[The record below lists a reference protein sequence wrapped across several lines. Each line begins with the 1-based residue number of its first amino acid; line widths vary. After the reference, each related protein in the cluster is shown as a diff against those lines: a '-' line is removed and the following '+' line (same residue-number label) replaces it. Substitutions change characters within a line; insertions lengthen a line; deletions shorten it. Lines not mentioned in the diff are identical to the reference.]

1 MRRLKWQVV
10 WLGWGVALVA
20 AGCGGGGGGVSL
32 PPPPPSPTPI
42 LPGTVQGTVTPEA
55 GTVSSLQ
62 VRLPRSDQ
70 PRTAAGLPVYV
81 PDQVLVKFRP
91 TAQAQS
97 VEALHQAAGGR
108 VVRVIRQ
115 LGVHVVKLNPGISA
129 ASALAVYRASGL
141 VEYAE
146 QDAYVY
152 ALATPND
159 EYYSLQWH
167 YPKIGLPTAWDVTI
181 GGPVIVAVVDSGI
194 RFDHPDLTGVTV
206 PGYDFFGNDPDPT
219 DPGCT
224 AEPARPSH
232 GTHVAGTVA
241 ALTNNSRGV
250 AGVAWGG
257 ASAVRIMPIR
267 VLGQVGSTCETGD
280 WSALAAAVVYAADQG
295 AKIINLSLGGHADL
309 QVLRDAVSYALGRG
323 VTLIAAAG
331 NHLPGEPTSV
341 AYPAAYPGVIAVA
354 ATACNDQ
361 KASYSNFGPEIW
373 VAAPGGDVNTACPAD
388 TIYAWIWST
397 SWRPSDGFTYPYL
410 GPLFVGTS
418 MAAPHVSGVAALLIS
433 RGFTTPSAI
442 RSRLRDT
449 AVDLGA
455 PGWDPYFGY
464 GLVNAAAAVG
474 ASNPNSTMRAFA
486 GVVSGN
492 TITRQSDFAG
502 VAATGSFTITNAQ
515 PGTKSVFA
523 WQDFNGNGQVDL
535 GDYFGRRDGVVIS
548 PGSTTFGVAVTVRRY
563 TGSGLVV
570 AGSSR
575 EVQVASAESFG
586 LLLLAGL
593 VLGVRRLRGG

>member
-1 MRRLKWQVV
+1 
-10 WLGWGVALVA
+10 
-20 AGCGGGGGGVSL
+20 
-32 PPPPPSPTPI
+32 
-42 LPGTVQGTVTPEA
+42 
-55 GTVSSLQ
+55 
-62 VRLPRSDQ
+62 
-70 PRTAAGLPVYV
+70 VYV

-115 LGVHVVKLNPGISA
+115 LGVHVVKLNPGVSA
-129 ASALAVYRASGL
+129 ASALAVYRASPL

-146 QDAYVY
+146 QDAYAY
-152 ALATPND
+152 AQATPND
-159 EYYSLQWH
+159 TYYGLQWH
-167 YPKIGLPTAWDVTI
+167 YPKIGLPAAWDVTT
-181 GGPVIVAVVDSGI
+181 GGPVIVGVVDSGI
-194 RFDHPDLTGVTV
+194 RFDHPDLGGVTV
-206 PGYDFFGNDPDPT
+206 PGYDFFDNDPDPT
-219 DPGCT
+219 DPGCPMVD
-224 AEPARPSH
+224 ASEPSH

-241 ALTNNSRGV
+241 ALTNNGRGI
-250 AGVAWGG
+250 AGVTWGG
-257 ASAVRIMPIR
+257 TSALRIMPVR
-267 VLGQVGSTCETGD
+267 VLGEDPVANRCGRGAYSMI
-280 WSALAAAVVYAADQG
+280 AAGIVHAADQG
-295 AKIINLSLGGHADL
+295 AKVINLSLSGEADA
-309 QVLRDAVSYALGRG
+309 QILRDAVNYALSREA
-323 VTLIAAAG
+323 TLIAAAG
-331 NHLPGEPTSV
+331 NQNSGAPR
-341 AYPAAYPGVIAVA
+341 YPAAYPGVIAVA

-361 KASYSNFGPEIW
+361 RASYSNYGSHIW
-373 VAAPGGDVNTACPAD
+373 IAAPGGDVPDCD
-388 TIYAWIWST
+388 GDGYQDWILSTWWSPRAG
-397 SWRPSDGFTYPYL
+397 SAYWYL
-410 GPLFVGTS
+410 RGTS
-418 MAAPHVSGVAALLIS
+418 MATPHVAGVAALLIS
-433 RGFTTPSAI
+433 RGITTPEAI
-442 RSRLRDT
+442 RNRLRDT

-523 WQDFNGNGQVDL
+523 WQDFNGNGQVDF

-563 TGSGLVV
+563 TGSGLLL
-570 AGSSR
+570 AGNSR
-575 EVQVASAESFG
+575 EVQRASAEPFG

-593 VLGVRRLRGG
+593 VLGVWRLRGE

>member
-1 MRRLKWQVV
+1 MVRHGLQTVTTAWI
-10 WLGWGVALVA
+10 LALIA
-20 AGCGGGGGGVSL
+20 TGCGGGGGGVSL
-32 PPPPPSPTPI
+32 PPPPRSPAPI
-42 LPGTVQGTVTPEA
+42 LPGAVQGTVTPDA

-62 VRLPRSDQ
+62 VSLPRSDQ

-115 LGVHVVKLNPGISA
+115 LGVHVVKLNPGVSA
-129 ASALAVYRASGL
+129 ASALAVYRASPL

-146 QDAYVY
+146 QDAYAY
-152 ALATPND
+152 TQATPND
-159 EYYSLQWH
+159 TYYGRQWH
-167 YPKIGLPTAWDVTI
+167 YPKIGLPAAWDVTT

-194 RFDHPDLTGVTV
+194 RFDHPDLAGVTV
-206 PGYDFFGNDPDPT
+206 PGYDFLDNDLDPT
-219 DPGCT
+219 DPGC
-224 AEPARPSH
+224 PAQPAQPSH

-241 ALTNNSRGV
+241 AVTNNGTGV
-250 AGVAWGG
+250 AGVTWGG
-257 ASAVRIMPIR
+257 ASAVKIMPIR
-267 VLGQVGSTCETGD
+267 VGGEISGTCGVVLM
-280 WSALAAAVVYAADQG
+280 SLVANGIVYAADQG
-295 AKIINLSLGGHADL
+295 AKVINLSLGTYVDL
-309 QVLRDAVSYALGRG
+309 QVVRDAVNYAVSRG
-323 VTLIAAAG
+323 VTLVAAAG
-331 NHLPGEPTSV
+331 NDNTGTV
-341 AYPAAYPGVIAVA
+341 AFPAGYPGVIAVA

-361 KASYSNFGPEIW
+361 RASYSNYGSHIW
-373 VAAPGGDVNTACPAD
+373 IAAPGGDVPDCDGDGYPDWILSTWWSPSAGNT
-388 TIYAWIWST
+388 YWY
-397 SWRPSDGFTYPYL
+397 WR
-410 GPLFVGTS
+410 GTS
-418 MAAPHVSGVAALLIS
+418 MATPHVAGVAALLIS
-433 RGFTTPSAI
+433 RGITTPDAI
-442 RSRLRDT
+442 RNRLRDT

-455 PGWDPYFGY
+455 RGWDPYFGY

>member
-1 MRRLKWQVV
+1 
-10 WLGWGVALVA
+10 
-20 AGCGGGGGGVSL
+20 
-32 PPPPPSPTPI
+32 
-42 LPGTVQGTVTPEA
+42 
-55 GTVSSLQ
+55 
-62 VRLPRSDQ
+62 
-70 PRTAAGLPVYV
+70 VYV

-146 QDAYVY
+146 QDVY
-152 ALATPND
+152 RYAQATPND
-159 EYYSLQWH
+159 TYYGLQWH
-167 YPKIGLPTAWDVTI
+167 YPKIGLPAAWDVTT
-181 GGPVIVAVVDSGI
+181 GGPVLVAVVDSGI
-194 RFDHPDLTGVTV
+194 RFDHPDLAGVTV
-206 PGYDFFGNDPDPT
+206 PGYDFIDSDADPT

-224 AEPARPSH
+224 AQPDNPSH
-232 GTHVAGTVA
+232 GVHVAGTVA
-241 ALTNNSRGV
+241 AVTNNNRGV
-250 AGVAWGG
+250 TGVVWGG
-257 ASAVRIMPIR
+257 YSAVRIMPLR
-267 VLGQVGSTCETGD
+267 VFDGCGATTGS
-280 WSALAAAVVYAADQG
+280 AVADAIVYAADNG
-295 AKIINLSLGGHADL
+295 AKVVNLSLSG
-309 QVLRDAVSYALGRG
+309 AVASATDQNAVNYALARG
-323 VTLIAAAG
+323 VTLVAAAG
-331 NHLPGEPTSV
+331 NQNSGAPR
-341 AYPAAYPGVIAVA
+341 YPAAYPGVIAVA

-361 KASYSNFGPEIW
+361 RASYSNYGSHIW
-373 VAAPGGDVNTACPAD
+373 IAAPGGDVPDCD
-388 TIYAWIWST
+388 GDGYQDWILSTWWSP
-397 SWRPSDGFTYPYL
+397 RAGSDYGYRR
-410 GPLFVGTS
+410 GTS
-418 MAAPHVSGVAALLIS
+418 MATPHVAGVAALLIS
-433 RGFTTPSAI
+433 RGITTPDAI
-442 RSRLRDT
+442 RNRLRDT

-455 PGWDPYFGY
+455 PGWDQYFGY

-474 ASNPNSTMRAFA
+474 ASNPNSTMRTFS

-492 TITRQSDFAG
+492 TIMRQSDFAS

-523 WQDFNGNGQVDL
+523 WQDFNGNGQVDF

-575 EVQVASAESFG
+575 EVQAASAPFSG
-586 LLLLAGL
+586 LLLLAAVVWRVQGL
-593 VLGVRRLRGG
+593 AARRREKVPIAGDRSRGAARAQLRAW